1 MHRLVSSCSV
11 AITSRLYI
19 ANHKIDYYNY
29 HSTELV
35 AEDPTEVVS
44 KFH

>member
-1 MHRLVSSCSV
+1 MHRLVTSCSV

-19 ANHKIDYYNY
+19 ANHKIDY